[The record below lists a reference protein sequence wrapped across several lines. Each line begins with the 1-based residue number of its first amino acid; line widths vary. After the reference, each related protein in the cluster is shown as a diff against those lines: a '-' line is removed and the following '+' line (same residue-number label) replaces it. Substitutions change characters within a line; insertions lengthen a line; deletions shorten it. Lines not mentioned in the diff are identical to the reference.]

1 MNKKFLLVAALCAAM
16 NLSSFAEEIK
26 NLALNKNVTVSSGA
40 NSGNVVDGNLNTR
53 WEVATG
59 DEKQNGGIVEEGSY
73 WFYID
78 LEKPETFNTLRIRWE
93 GGYAKKFKVLVADEL
108 DEATGKPKWK
118 DEAVLT
124 KEEALSDFNKYYAYF
139 LDNDVTAR
147 YVKVQAEELGLAPY
161 FSVWEMGIYELT
173 AEQKTPS
180 ITTIGASKNTVAP
193 GEEFT
198 VTVEDQFGN
207 AMTDVTYTCTNAED
221 LGNGRFKAENNGEIT
236 ITAKDKNDKEMT
248 VKLTAY
254 VPAMATVNV
263 SPAFVITGQETPL
276 TFTVLDQEG
285 KVITDYTT
293 SLTDNKITAT
303 EDGVQTI
310 TVTAGGVEKQ
320 VQVYAVSSA
329 PATPT
334 LGVTDMPIFVDDAT
348 GLETYNSGWEGGYNT
363 QNIMD
368 LGDKKVAAVTQV
380 ATYGWQKTSIEDTD
394 YSTLEFDI
402 FPTKDLDDVYVRY
415 QDANIDDQH
424 FSAKAGEWKHV
435 SLDITGGAR
444 YNSYIKFKLAAENSE
459 KASRPDVLLANVYLK
474 KAAADQGVVIGTK
487 ADANGFVSVKGEIT
501 TDDLAKLAE
510 TDGTAFDLT
519 KATLGEGVTAVQFKN
534 PNAIIQVAGTLVD
547 NKGVPAADWGE
558 TKNVV
563 VKDREWYFPAK
574 QLEITDKYAVYRKF
588 YISGN
593 AGYKYTR
600 SLAAKTYSTVYL
612 NHAAAVPAGCKVY
625 EFVADETAA
634 NKVILKETAA
644 INALTP
650 YIVYNGNEEDAE
662 LVSEFTGNDVN
673 FMAAD
678 NAKAVGNLNAIG
690 TFDYFTGNDKD
701 VTVYGIQKENGA
713 DGKLTLK
720 KVTTAAVCPFRVYFT
735 VAGNDEA
742 AAKAITFDIEGTAT
756 GIKDIHAVDA
766 AKAGNVYSIDGKLV
780 KANAATTEGLSK
792 GVYVINGKKYV
803 VK

>member
-1 MNKKFLLVAALCAAM
+1 M
-16 NLSSFAEEIK
+16 
-26 NLALNKNVTVSSGA
+26 
-40 NSGNVVDGNLNTR
+40 
-53 WEVATG
+53 
-59 DEKQNGGIVEEGSY
+59 
-73 WFYID
+73 
-78 LEKPETFNTLRIRWE
+78 LR
-93 GGYAKKFKVLVADEL
+93 GYRNC
-108 DEATGKPKWK
+108 K

-139 LDNDVTAR
+139 LDKDVTAR

-198 VTVEDQFGN
+198 VNVEDQFGN

-236 ITAKDKNDKEMT
+236 ITAKDKNGKEMT

-334 LGVTDMPIFVDDAT
+334 LGVTDMPIFVENAD

-402 FPTKDLDDVYVRY
+402 FPTKDLEDVYVRY

-435 SLDITGGAR
+435 SLDIAGAR
-444 YNSYIKFKLAAENSE
+444 YNSYIKFKVGDESDAKKAE
-459 KASRPDVLLANVYLK
+459 RPDILLANVYLK

-487 ADANGFVSVKGEIT
+487 ADAKGFISVKGEIT

-547 NKGVPAADWGE
+547 NYGVPTADWGE

-574 QLEITDKYAVYRKF
+574 QLEITDKYAVYRDF
-588 YISGN
+588 YISGV

-600 SLAAKTYSTVYL
+600 SL
-612 NHAAAVPAGCKVY
+612 
-625 EFVADETAA
+625 
-634 NKVILKETAA
+634 
-644 INALTP
+644 
-650 YIVYNGNEEDAE
+650 
-662 LVSEFTGNDVN
+662 
-673 FMAAD
+673 
-678 NAKAVGNLNAIG
+678 
-690 TFDYFTGNDKD
+690 
-701 VTVYGIQKENGA
+701 
-713 DGKLTLK
+713 
-720 KVTTAAVCPFRVYFT
+720 
-735 VAGNDEA
+735 

-780 KANAATTEGLSK
+780 KANAATTKGLSK

>member
-16 NLSSFAEEIK
+16 NLSSFAQD
-26 NLALNKNVTVSSGA
+26 NLALNKNVTVSSGT

-93 GGYAKKFKVLVADEL
+93 GGYAKKFKVLMADEM
-108 DEATGKPKWK
+108 DETTGQPKWK

-124 KEEALSDFNKYYAYF
+124 KEETLSDFSKFYAYF
-139 LDNDVTAR
+139 LDKDVTAR

-180 ITTIGASKNTVAP
+180 ITTIAASKNTVAP

-198 VTVEDQFGN
+198 VNVQDQFGN

-221 LGNGRFKAENNGEIT
+221 LGNGRFKAEKNGEVT
-236 ITAKDKNDKEMT
+236 IIAKDKQGKEMT

-329 PATPT
+329 PTTPS
-334 LGVTDMPIFVDDAT
+334 LGVTDMPIFVENAD

-380 ATYGWQKTSIEDTD
+380 ATYGWQKNSIEDTD

-424 FSAKAGEWKHV
+424 FSAKAGEWNHI
-435 SLDITGGAR
+435 SLDITGGTR
-444 YNSYIKFKLAAENSE
+444 YNSYIKFKIADQNSE
-459 KASRPDVLLANVYLK
+459 KAGRPDILLANVYLK
-474 KAAADQGVVIGTK
+474 KTAADQGVVIGTK
-487 ADANGFVSVKGEIT
+487 ADANGFISVKGEIK
-501 TDDLAKLAE
+501 TDDLATLAA

-519 KATLGEGVTAVQFKN
+519 KATLGEGVTSVAFKN
-534 PNAIIQVAGTLVD
+534 PNAMIQVEGTKGND
-547 NKGVPAADWGE
+547 GIGVPATDWGE

-563 VKDREWYFPAK
+563 VKADGYYFPAK
-574 QLEITDKYAVYRKF
+574 QLEITDKYAVFRSF
-588 YISGN
+588 FISG
-593 AGYKYTR
+593 AVGYKYTR

-612 NHAAAVPAGCKVY
+612 NNGAAVPAGCKVY
-625 EFVADETAA
+625 EFAVDEADA

-644 INALTP
+644 INAQTP
-650 YIVYNGNEEDAE
+650 YIVYNGNDEAVD
-662 LVSEFTGNDVN
+662 LVSETTGGDIN
-673 FMAAD
+673 FQATD
-678 NAKAVGNLNAIG
+678 KETKVGNLNVIG
-690 TFDYFTGNDKD
+690 TFDYFHGDGASQ
-701 VTVYGIQKENGA
+701 YGIQNETGA
-713 DGKLTLK
+713 NNLITLK
-720 KVTTAAVCPFRVYFT
+720 KIGTEAIVSPFRVYFT
-735 VAGNDEA
+735 LVGSTE
-742 AAKAITFDIEGTAT
+742 AKAISFSIDGVTT
-756 GIKDIHAVDA
+756 GIKDINATVAD
-766 AKAGNVYSIDGKLV
+766 KSFNVYSVDGKLV
-780 KANAATTEGLSK
+780 KANADTLEGLAK
-792 GVYVINGKKYV
+792 GIYVINGKKYI